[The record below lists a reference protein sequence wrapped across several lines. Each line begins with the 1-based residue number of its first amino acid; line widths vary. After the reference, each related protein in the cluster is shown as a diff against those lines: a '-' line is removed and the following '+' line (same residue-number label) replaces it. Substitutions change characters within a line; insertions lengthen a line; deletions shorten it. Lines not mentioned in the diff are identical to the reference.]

1 MSPQWLAIQQHMARL
16 APDIAASLNPPATA
30 QDIARLQTAL
40 NLTLP
45 PDFCAYLLTFNG
57 QRHDNFTR
65 GFYGYPA
72 PLPVEE
78 IITTNQTFQT
88 LRGLLGDDAVFT
100 GFRENKRG

>member
-1 MSPQWLAIQQHMARL
+1 MSPQWFAIQQHMAQL

-45 PDFCAYLLTFNG
+45 PDFCAYLLTFTA
-57 QRHDNFTR
+57 QRHDNSPR

-72 PLPVEE
+72 LLPVEE
-78 IITTNQTFQT
+78 IITTNQT

>member
-16 APDIAASLNPPATA
+16 APDIAASLNPPATV
-30 QDIARLQTAL
+30 QDITLTDSAPPHPAAGLLRL
-40 NLTLP
+40 P
-45 PDFCAYLLTFNG
+45 LTFNG

-72 PLPVEE
+72 LLPVEE
-78 IITTNQTFQT
+78 IITTNQA
-88 LRGLLGDDAVFT
+88 LRGLLGDDAVFA